1 MKWYRYVHS
10 VLFVVSFIPL
20 VLSLWP
26 FWQSIM
32 LPLIALVPFTI
43 NEIVIDRREKRTQ
56 ERLPGTTWPTAGCSS
71 REVRDGRVVRR

>member
-10 VLFVVSFIPL
+10 VLFVASFIPL

-26 FWQSIM
+26 FWQGIM
-32 LPLIALVPFTI
+32 LPLIVLIPFTI

-56 ERLPGTTWPTAGCSS
+56 ESRTAQTV
-71 REVRDGRVVRR
+71 RESTLAHAYRD